1 MEESK
6 ARRGGVNLHNDE
18 AHKPGN
24 DFLSC
29 AECNFQGM
37 LMVGQAFAEIQRE
50 KNLLEDF
57 ERYLPSVM
65 KILNKAGWY
74 FVEKGAKRGGS

>member
-1 MEESK
+1 M
-6 ARRGGVNLHNDE
+6 NLHNDE

-24 DFLSC
+24 DFMFC

-37 LMVGQAFAEIQRE
+37 LVMGLAFGEIQRE

-65 KILNKAGWY
+65 KILNK
-74 FVEKGAKRGGS
+74 KGYHLVKKSSASRRPE